1 MTLDQIRK
9 CARKAY
15 EKSSPEGKKL
25 LDRALTNSMGY
36 VKDSEVE
43 RKLMEAIIKA
53 VS

>member
-15 EKSSPEGKKL
+15 DKTTPEGKKV

-36 VKDSEVE
+36 VKDDRVE
-43 RKLMEAIIKA
+43 RELMEAIIKA

>member
-15 EKSSPEGKKL
+15 DKTTPEGKKV
-25 LDRALTNSMGY
+25 LDRALTKSMGY
-36 VKDSEVE
+36 VKDEAIE
-43 RKLMEAIIKA
+43 RQLMEAIIKA